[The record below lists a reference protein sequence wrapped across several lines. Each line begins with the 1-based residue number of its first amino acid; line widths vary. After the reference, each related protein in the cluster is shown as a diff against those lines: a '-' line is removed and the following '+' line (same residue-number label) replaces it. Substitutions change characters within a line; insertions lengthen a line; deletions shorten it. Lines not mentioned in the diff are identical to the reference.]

1 MMKQNK
7 TMVAVFA
14 FVAGFGVATVASAA
28 PKAAAA
34 PQWSLVSPKEAA
46 EETSA
51 ETSGAYKEPSEVL
64 SKDIFTPI
72 IQVLIPRIDAPT
84 KPPFNVRVEVKPFG
98 NFGVDYKSLK
108 IRYGWMG
115 LDVTARMLQYGKWQG
130 NAFIVSGAVAPA
142 GTHNFKVS
150 IADTAGHRAEAD
162 MKVVVLP

>member
-1 MMKQNK
+1 MTKQNK
-7 TMVAVFA
+7 TMVAVLA
-14 FVAGFGVATVASAA
+14 LAAGFGAATMASAA
-28 PKAAAA
+28 PKADAAA
-34 PQWSLVSPKEAA
+34 QWSLVSPKEAV

-51 ETSGAYKEPSEVL
+51 ETSGAYKAPSEAL
-64 SKDIFTPI
+64 SKDPFAPA

-84 KPPFNVRVEVKPFG
+84 KPPFNVRVEVKPVG
-98 NFGVDYKSLK
+98 NLGVDYKSLK